1 MCYNIRVVR
10 TTLIVKGVNHME
22 INKWFDEDAE
32 KSYSVITSISMEKS
46 NGEKKFIIKFGL
58 KERGSGLGYK
68 IYVAEL
74 DLIKKRTLIKPDS
87 IWNGNEPCDIGR
99 LNILTYLINK
109 TIDYSNG
116 VETAYFDGSYDV
128 RYVFCCCMDRERM
141 ESNNGIEY
149 YSDEDFNALET
160 YLIYHDSKYF
170 YNTYNFPNFP
180 SGLPKGYLE
189 YLDSENTIIHLDTYS
204 RFKLLNMNLNG
215 LTKQKRTFLVG
226 LNEGL
231 TYIGKIRLCKM
242 ESVES
247 YDKIY
252 KIVLNSVRNGQFNSL
267 HDVDTL
273 LTKCYKCLDLID
285 TSKTAR
291 ENVRILEKIAR
302 KDFYD
307 RIATNLQKLNF
318 LNGFTHADFPNLT
331 VVIPQ
336 TTDDLVKE
344 GESQHNCVGSFYDD
358 EIANGEDTILFI
370 RKKDNIEKSY
380 ITARY
385 NYPDREIEEFRF
397 KNNVEIEYDTEESR
411 FISLLENEINKIF
424 YGD

>member
-1 MCYNIRVVR
+1 
-10 TTLIVKGVNHME
+10 ME
-22 INKWFDEDAE
+22 INEWFDEDVE
-32 KSYSVITSISMEKS
+32 NSYLAICSIDMKKKD
-46 NGEKKFIIKFGL
+46 GEKKFFIKFGL
-58 KERGSGLGYK
+58 KERGSGLDYK
-68 IYVAEL
+68 TYVAEI
-74 DLIKKRTLIKPDS
+74 DLIKKHTLIKCDS
-87 IWNGNEPCDIGR
+87 VWNGNEPCDIGR
-99 LNILTYLINK
+99 LNILTYLLDK
-109 TIDYSNG
+109 TIDYGNR
-116 VETAYFDGSYDV
+116 VDTKYFDGSYDV
-128 RYVFCCCMDRERM
+128 RYVFCCCMDREKM
-141 ESNNGIEY
+141 ESNNKIEY

-160 YLIYHDSKYF
+160 FLIYHDSKYY
-170 YNTYNFPNFP
+170 YNTYNFPNLP
-180 SGLPKGYLE
+180 NGLPKGYLE
-189 YLDSENTIIHLDTYS
+189 YLDSENEIIHFDTYS

-215 LTKQKRTFLVG
+215 LTKQKRAFLVG

-231 TYIGKIRLCKM
+231 TYIGKVRLYKM
-242 ESVES
+242 ENVEM

-291 ENVRILEKIAR
+291 ENVQILEKIAN
-302 KDFYD
+302 KEFYD

-336 TTDDLVKE
+336 TIDDLVKE
-344 GESQHNCVGSFYDD
+344 GEAQHNCVGSFYND

-370 RKKDNIEKSY
+370 RRKDNIEKSY
-380 ITARY
+380 ITARL
-385 NYPDREIEEFRF
+385 NHPDREIEEFRF
-397 KNNVEIEYDTEESR
+397 KNNVCVEPETEELR
-411 FISLLENEINKIF
+411 FIRLLEDEINEKF